1 MWPFSSHEA
10 AVLAALD
17 RSLAVIEFDPT
28 GQILSANANFLKVMG
43 YDLADIVGKHHSIF
57 VDPTEVKSPAYTAFW
72 GNLRAGQF
80 TSAEVRRIAKGG
92 RPVWIQGTYNPL
104 MDRAGKVYRVV
115 KFATDVTER
124 KLQDARIQGEIDA
137 INRAQAVISF
147 QPDGTV
153 VEANEN
159 FQKALG
165 YRLDE
170 IVGKH
175 HSMFVTPE
183 ERASPAYRQFWD
195 DLRAGKFRSD
205 EFHRVGKGGRDV
217 FLQATYNPIFDVDGQ
232 LVRVTKFA
240 TDISAVM
247 ERRRKRQAA
256 QTEINRELDEVAGMI
271 ARSNAE
277 AAGANSTAGV
287 TASNVQAVAAGAEEL
302 ASSVA
307 EISRQVSIA
316 LSVSQEAVTQADTAT
331 KVVSGLATAAQK
343 IDQVVELINTIAGQ
357 TNLLALNATI
367 EAARAGEMGKGFA
380 VVASEVKQL
389 AAQTSRATDEIASEI
404 AAVQTI
410 SSKAVQSIDGITTII
425 NRINEISSSIATAVE
440 QQTSVTQNM
449 SGSMHTA
456 ASGVEEIA
464 KALADISRSTQS
476 IDEAA
481 NKLQK
486 AAATLA

>member
-28 GQILSANANFLKVMG
+28 GKIIAANANFLKVMG
-43 YDLADIVGKHHSIF
+43 YELADVLGKHHSMF
-57 VDPTEVKSPAYTAFW
+57 VDPAEVKSPAYAAFW
-72 GNLRAGQF
+72 RDLLAGKF
-80 TSAEVRRIAKGG
+80 LSSEFRRIAKGG
-92 RPVWIQGTYNPL
+92 RSVWIQGTYNPL
-104 MDRAGKVYRVV
+104 FDRSGKVYRVV

-124 KLQDARIQGEIDA
+124 KLEDVKVQGEIDA

-147 QPDGTV
+147 EPDGTI

-159 FQKALG
+159 FQKVMG
-165 YRLDE
+165 YRSEE

-175 HSMFVTPE
+175 HSMFVTAE
-183 ERASPAYRQFWD
+183 ERNSPAYRTFWE
-195 DLRAGKFRSD
+195 DLRAGQFKSD
-205 EFHRVGKGGRDV
+205 EFHRVGKGNRDV
-217 FLQATYNPIFDVDGQ
+217 FLQAIYNPIFDAAGQ

-240 TDISAVM
+240 TDITAVM
-247 ERRRKRQAA
+247 ERRRRRHAA
-256 QTEINRELDEVAGMI
+256 QADINRELGEVASMI

-277 AAGANSTAGV
+277 AAGANSTAGI

-302 ASSVA
+302 VSSVA
-307 EISRQVSIA
+307 EISRQVSVA

-331 KVVSGLATAAQK
+331 KVVSGLAAAAQK

-380 VVASEVKQL
+380 VVAQEVKQL

-410 SSKAVQSIDGITTII
+410 SSKAVQSIDGITAII
-425 NRINEISSSIATAVE
+425 TRINDISSSIAAAVE
-440 QQTSVTQNM
+440 EQAAVTQNM

-456 ASGVEEIA
+456 ANGVEEIA
-464 KALADISRSTQS
+464 KALADISSSTQS

-481 NKLQK
+481 DKLQK
-486 AAATLA
+486 AAATFS

>member
-28 GQILSANANFLKVMG
+28 GKILTANANFLKVMG
-43 YDLADIVGKHHSIF
+43 YELSEIVGKHHSMF
-57 VDPTEVKSPAYTAFW
+57 VDPKEVQTPAYTAFW
-72 GNLRAGQF
+72 RDLQAGRYM
-80 TSAEVRRIAKGG
+80 SAEFRRIAKGG
-92 RPVWIQGTYNPL
+92 RSVWIQGTYNPL
-104 MDRAGKVYRVV
+104 LDKSGKVYRVV
-115 KFATDVTER
+115 KFATDVTDR
-124 KLQDARIQGEIDA
+124 KLEDVKVQGEIAA

-147 QPDGTV
+147 EPDGTII
-153 VEANEN
+153 EANEN
-159 FQKALG
+159 FEKALG
-165 YRLDE
+165 YKTAD

-183 ERASPAYRQFWD
+183 ERNSPSYKKFWE
-195 DLRAGKFRSD
+195 DLRAGQFKSD

-217 FLQATYNPIFDVDGQ
+217 FLQATYNPIFDGTGQ

-240 TDISAVM
+240 TDITAVM

-256 QTEINRELDEVAGMI
+256 QTEINRELAEVADMI

-277 AAGANSTAGV
+277 AAGANSTAGI
-287 TASNVQAVAAGAEEL
+287 TASNVQSVAAGAEEL
-302 ASSVA
+302 VSSVG
-307 EISRQVSIA
+307 EISRQVSVA
-316 LSVSQEAVTQADTAT
+316 LSVSQDAVTQAESAT
-331 KVVSGLATAAQK
+331 QVVSGLATAAQK

-380 VVASEVKQL
+380 VVAQEVKQL
-389 AAQTSRATDEIASEI
+389 AAQTSKATEEIASEI

-410 SSKAVQSIDGITTII
+410 SSKAVQSIDGITAII
-425 NRINEISSSIATAVE
+425 TRINDISSSIAAAVE
-440 QQTSVTQNM
+440 EQAAVTQNM

-456 ASGVEEIA
+456 ASGVEDIA
-464 KALADISRSTQS
+464 KALADISSSTQS

-481 NKLQK
+481 NKLQR
-486 AAATLA
+486 AASTLA

>member
-1 MWPFSSHEA
+1 MWPFSNHEA

-17 RSLAVIEFDPT
+17 RSLAVIEFDT
-28 GQILSANANFLKVMG
+28 AGKIITANANFLKVMG
-43 YDLADIVGKHHSIF
+43 YELAEIVGKHHSMF
-57 VDPTEVKSPAYTAFW
+57 VDPTEVQSPAYAAFW
-72 GNLRAGQF
+72 RDLQAGRYM
-80 TSAEVRRIAKGG
+80 SAEFRRIAKGG
-92 RPVWIQGTYNPL
+92 RSAWIQGTYNPL
-104 MDRAGKVYRVV
+104 IDKSGKVYRVV
-115 KFATDVTER
+115 KFATDVTDR
-124 KLQDARIQGEIDA
+124 KLEDVKVQGQIAA

-147 QPDGTV
+147 EPDGTII
-153 VEANEN
+153 EANEN
-159 FQKALG
+159 FEKALG
-165 YRLDE
+165 YKPSE

-183 ERASPAYRQFWD
+183 ERNSPAYKKFWD
-195 DLRAGKFRSD
+195 DLRAGQFKSD
-205 EFHRVGKGGRDV
+205 EFHRVGKGNRDV
-217 FLQATYNPIFDVDGQ
+217 FLQATYNPIFDGAGR

-240 TDISAVM
+240 TDITAVM

-256 QTEINRELDEVAGMI
+256 QTEINRELAEVADMI

-302 ASSVA
+302 VSSVG
-307 EISRQVSIA
+307 EISRQVSVA
-316 LSVSQEAVTQADTAT
+316 LSVSQDAVTQADTAT

-380 VVASEVKQL
+380 VVAQEVKQL
-389 AAQTSRATDEIASEI
+389 AAQTSKATDEIASEI

-410 SSKAVQSIDGITTII
+410 SSKAVQSIDGITSII
-425 NRINEISSSIATAVE
+425 TRINDISSSIAAAVE
-440 QQTSVTQNM
+440 EQAAVTQNM

-456 ASGVEEIA
+456 ANGVEEIA
-464 KALADISRSTQS
+464 KALADISSSTQS
-476 IDEAA
+476 IDDAA